1 MLFVQVRY
9 YKELNFAIGS
19 VMKYVWVAHCG
30 CQTKYRVTERQT
42 DVK

>member
-19 VMKYVWVAHCG
+19 II
-30 CQTKYRVTERQT
+30 
-42 DVK
+42 